1 MLDEEEKKRAGLMSS
16 REYNQVKTAHNHGMD
31 PTSIAHEMNLK
42 GQGSKHRNLI
52 EKLWGLLGK
61 LVVMLSLMAH
71 DDSPLIH
78 ELPFSRMPKL
88 IGPAFGPSDL
98 FP

>member
-52 EKLWGLLGK
+52 EKL
-61 LVVMLSLMAH
+61 
-71 DDSPLIH
+71 
-78 ELPFSRMPKL
+78 
-88 IGPAFGPSDL
+88 
-98 FP
+98 